1 VAVAAVNVNVA
12 VAVPVLVPAAVNVV
26 VPHPLTDNAPKLPS
40 PNVGNTSAI
49 VCAAFIG
56 TFKANVNTSVD
67 IAAVTGVPST
77 RDVRWNP
84 GVGCT
89 NAVDTAI
96 AVDDAMSLADAS
108 VTPTVLVLR
117 LAACASALVVTPVP
131 TVTVHRDPAASVAV
145 AAVSVSVA
153 VAVYELALDAVN
165 VVVPHPEDT
174 EGVPSVPIV
183 NPGSTNAIVSNTV
196 IGAFSVNLYDTGDCE
211 NV

>member
-1 VAVAAVNVNVA
+1 MSVAAVNVNVA

-40 PNVGNTSAI
+40 PNVGNTSTI
-49 VCAAFIG
+49 VSPNFIG

-96 AVDDAMSLADAS
+96 AVDAMSLADAS

-183 NPGSTNAIVSNTV
+183 NPGSTNAIVSNTA
-196 IGAFSVNLYDTGDCE
+196 IGAFSVNLYDTGDSE